1 MATTPVSATETSLP
15 DPRAVALNR
24 RDRRVVLLALFGV
37 TALAWLYLLAMRQ
50 NTSGMVMNDMPGMV
64 MPTIAA
70 WTPTTLALTFA
81 MWWVMM
87 LGMMVP
93 SAAPMVLTFTT
104 LNRSKRARGQ
114 TVVPTS
120 IFVLGYLIVW
130 GGFSLSA
137 TVAQWALDRFAMLS
151 PMMATISPVLGGALL
166 ILAGLYQFTPLKQA
180 CLRNCRSPFAFV
192 LNHWRNGR
200 AGALSMG
207 LEHGGYCLGCCG
219 MLMLLLFVAGVMNL
233 LWVAAIAVFVFAE
246 KLLPGGDWIGR
257 VGGGA
262 MLGFGVFLL
271 TQS

>member
-1 MATTPVSATETSLP
+1 M
-15 DPRAVALNR
+15 
-24 RDRRVVLLALFGV
+24 

-114 TVVPTS
+114 TVVPTL

-137 TVAQWALDRFAMLS
+137 TVAQWSLDRFAMLS

-200 AGALSMG
+200 AGALSYG
-207 LEHGGYCLGCCG
+207 AGAWRLLPRLLRNVDAAPVRRWGDELALGGCHR
-219 MLMLLLFVAGVMNL
+219 GVRVRRK
-233 LWVAAIAVFVFAE
+233 VAA
-246 KLLPGGDWIGR
+246 GR
-257 VGGGA
+257 
-262 MLGFGVFLL
+262 
-271 TQS
+271 